1 RQRSRQI
8 PAALLPEGG
17 PPVLLHAAQLGLEG
31 RGGGGERPRSRGT
44 VARAQPPARQTG
56 AVGGAEEG
64 LDGGEAE
71 RADVARA
78 RGWPGTAAGRGA
90 RRPDD
95 GGDEQCGREPES
107 AELDASVWDGTSLG
121 DGMTGEE
128 GHQAVRHVA
137 RILEME
143 EMPCAGE
150 NERLDIRQPLEQ
162 QRVPLMKAGIALFP
176 DDGEHRLPHAPR
188 LFRPEGPLL
197 QGR

>member
-44 VARAQPPARQTG
+44 VARAQLPARQTR

-78 RGWPGTAAGRGA
+78 RGRPGTAAGRRP

-95 GGDEQCGREPES
+95 EGGEESGRERGS
-107 AELDASVWDGTSLG
+107 G
-121 DGMTGEE
+121 DLEAPVGEE
-128 GHQAVRHVA
+128 IPSLA
-137 RILEME
+137 RDSA
-143 EMPCAGE
+143 C
-150 NERLDIRQPLEQ
+150 RS
-162 QRVPLMKAGIALFP
+162 
-176 DDGEHRLPHAPR
+176 H
-188 LFRPEGPLL
+188 
-197 QGR
+197 